1 MKTRWWIWHLLAL
14 FFFFF
19 QEAGEALGFL
29 LPLDFVLPLLLWQI
43 YWSPLNRS
51 LVIFAV
57 FWGIVVDTFSSLLPG
72 PAVLSYLVAI
82 AFLFYL
88 KGRFTPWVPLTRVLS
103 FLSTFLVAE
112 FLRLYIIPVVLD
124 LPLPQDMLKIGCE
137 ILVGAVL
144 WSLILEVLSQTAI
157 VRFLFA
163 DR

>member
-1 MKTRWWIWHLLAL
+1 
-14 FFFFF
+14 
-19 QEAGEALGFL
+19 
-29 LPLDFVLPLLLWQI
+29 
-43 YWSPLNRS
+43 
-51 LVIFAV
+51 
-57 FWGIVVDTFSSLLPG
+57 
-72 PAVLSYLVAI
+72 
-82 AFLFYL
+82 
-88 KGRFTPWVPLTRVLS
+88 
-103 FLSTFLVAE
+103 VAE